1 MFTVERHKKIKE
13 ILNSKKSIS
22 VSELSGQLDV
32 SESTI
37 RRDLHTLEQN
47 RLIHRT
53 HGGAINIDSVRFEP
67 SLLEKEIQFRD
78 EKLRVAK
85 QAVQMIREGDTI
97 ALDGGTT
104 TLEIAR
110 TLPNM
115 ANLTVVTNSV
125 KIITE
130 LANLPD
136 VSVVVTGGNLR
147 RMNMTLVGPISN
159 QTLENLHIDKLFTG
173 TIGLTYE
180 EGLTTTDVIEAETKS
195 AMIKKAKEVIVVADY
210 SKIGKLA
217 FANVASINSIDKL
230 ITNTGISKS
239 LVKRLQKK
247 GIEVITV

>member
-1 MFTVERHKKIKE
+1 MFTHERQKKIKE
-13 ILNSKKSIS
+13 ILHSKKSVS
-22 VSELSGQLDV
+22 VPELSGQLDV

-47 RLIHRT
+47 RLIYRT

-67 SLLEKEIQFRD
+67 SLSEKEVQFRE
-78 EKLRVAK
+78 EKSRIAN
-85 QAVQMIREGDTI
+85 QAGKMIREGDTI

-110 TLPNM
+110 NLPNM

-125 KIITE
+125 KIIAE

-159 QTLENLHIDKLFTG
+159 RTLKKLHIDKLFTG

-180 EGLTTTDVIEAETKS
+180 EGLTTTDVIEAETKR

-230 ITNTGISKS
+230 ITNTGISKR
-239 LVKRLQKK
+239 LVKKFQKK

>member
-1 MFTVERHKKIKE
+1 MFTQERQEKIKE
-13 ILNSKKSIS
+13 ILHNKKSVS
-22 VSELSGQLDV
+22 VPELSGQLDV

-37 RRDLHTLEQN
+37 RRDLHILEQN
-47 RLIHRT
+47 RLIYRT

-67 SLLEKEIQFRD
+67 SLSEKEIQFRD

-85 QAVQMIREGDTI
+85 QAVQMIQEGDTI

-110 TLPNM
+110 NLLNM

-125 KIITE
+125 KIIAE

-136 VSVVVTGGNLR
+136 VNVVVTGGNLR

-180 EGLTTTDVIEAETKS
+180 EGLTTTDVIEAETKR

-217 FANVASINSIDKL
+217 FANVAPIDSIDKL
-230 ITNTGISKS
+230 ITNTGVSKR
-239 LVKRLQKK
+239 LVKKLQKK
-247 GIEVITV
+247 GIGVITV

>member
-1 MFTVERHKKIKE
+1 MFTHERQEKIKE
-13 ILNSKKSIS
+13 ILRSKKRIS
-22 VSELSGQLDV
+22 VPELSTQFNV

-37 RRDLHTLEQN
+37 RRDLHTLEKN
-47 RLIHRT
+47 GLIQRT

-67 SLLEKEIQFRD
+67 PLSEKEVQFRE
-78 EKLRVAK
+78 EKSQIAK

-97 ALDGGTT
+97 AFDGGTT

-125 KIITE
+125 KIIAE

-136 VSVVVTGGNLR
+136 VNVVVTGGNLR
-147 RMNMTLVGPISN
+147 RMNMTLVGPISD

-180 EGLTTTDVIEAETKS
+180 EGLTTTDVIEAKTKRS
-195 AMIKKAKEVIVVADY
+195 MIERAKEVIVVADY

-217 FANVASINSIDKL
+217 FANVASIDVIDKL
-230 ITNTGISKS
+230 ITNTCVSKN
-239 LVKRLQKK
+239 LVRKLQKK

>member
-1 MFTVERHKKIKE
+1 MFTVERHKKIRE
-13 ILNSKKSIS
+13 ILHSKKSIS

-37 RRDLHTLEQN
+37 RRDLHILEQDK
-47 RLIHRT
+47 LIQRT
-53 HGGAINIDSVRFEP
+53 HGGAVNIDSVRFEP
-67 SLLEKEIQFRD
+67 SLSEKEIQFKD

-85 QAVQMIREGDTI
+85 QAAQMILEGDTV

-110 TLPNM
+110 ILPNM
-115 ANLTVVTNSV
+115 PNVTVVTNSV
-125 KIITE
+125 KIIAE

-136 VSVVVTGGNLR
+136 VSVVVIGGNLR

-159 QTLENLHIDKLFTG
+159 QILENLHIDKLFTG

-180 EGLTTTDVIEAETKS
+180 EGLTTTDVIEAETKR

-230 ITNTGISKS
+230 ITSAGISKR
-239 LVKRLQKK
+239 LVKKFQNK
-247 GIEVITV
+247 GIEVIVV